1 MALEIRLVPLLSDNY
16 GYLLHDAGTGET
28 AVVDP
33 SEAAPVLAVL
43 EAEGWRLGH
52 ILNTHHHLDH
62 IGGNAALKAAT
73 GALIAAPRADLHRIP
88 DVDVPLA
95 EGDRY
100 RVGGSEAQVFAV
112 PGHTSGH
119 IAFWFEAD
127 QALFSGDTLFSL
139 GCGKLFEGTPAEMWR
154 SLGKLRSLPDATR
167 VYCGHEYTQSN
178 ARFGLTIERGN
189 PALEARAAEI
199 AALRAAG
206 KPTIP
211 TILGVEKATNP
222 FLRADV
228 PAVQA
233 ALGLAGRPA
242 TEVFAAIRRGK
253 DNF

>member
-16 GYLLHDAGTGET
+16 GYLLHDAATGDT
-28 AVVDP
+28 AIVDP
-33 SEAAPVLAVL
+33 SEAAPVLAIL
-43 EAEGWRLGH
+43 ADEGWTLSH
-52 ILNTHHHLDH
+52 ILNTHHHPDH
-62 IGGNAALKAAT
+62 IGGNAELKAAT

-88 DVDVPLA
+88 DVDVPLG

-100 RVGGSEAQVFAV
+100 RVGGSEATVFAV

-139 GCGKLFEGTPAEMWR
+139 GCGRLFEGTPEEMWR
-154 SLGKLRSLPDATR
+154 SLGKLRALPDATR

-178 ARFGLTIERGN
+178 ARFALTIEPGN
-189 PALEARAAEI
+189 AALEARAAEI
-199 AALRAAG
+199 AALRAEG

-211 TILGVEKATNP
+211 TNLGVEKATNP
-222 FLRADV
+222 FLRADF
-228 PAVQA
+228 ADVQA

-242 TEVFAAIRRGK
+242 TEAFAAIRRGK

>member
-16 GYLLHDAGTGET
+16 GYLLHDAATGDT

-33 SEAAPVLAVL
+33 SEAGPVLAAL
-43 EAEGWRLGH
+43 KAEGWRLNH
-52 ILNTHHHLDH
+52 ILNTHHHPDH
-62 IGGNAALKAAT
+62 IGGNAELKAAT
-73 GALIAAPRADLHRIP
+73 GAKIAAPRADLHRIP
-88 DVDVPLA
+88 AVDVPLA

-100 RVGGSEAQVFAV
+100 RVGGSEAQIFAV

-119 IAFWFEAD
+119 IALWFEAD
-127 QALFSGDTLFSL
+127 AALFSGDTLFSL
-139 GCGKLFEGTPAEMWR
+139 GCGRLFEGTPEEMWR
-154 SLGKLRSLPDATR
+154 SLGKLRALPDATR

-178 ARFGLTIERGN
+178 ARFALTVEPDN
-189 PALEARAAEI
+189 AALQARAAEV

-206 KPTIP
+206 RPTIP

-222 FLRADV
+222 FLRADQ

-233 ALGLAGRPA
+233 AFGSAGRSA
-242 TEVFAAIRRGK
+242 ADTFAAIRRGK

>member
-16 GYLLHDAGTGET
+16 GYLLHDAQTGDT
-28 AVVDP
+28 AIVDP

-43 EAEGWRLGH
+43 ADAGWTLSH
-52 ILNTHHHLDH
+52 ILNTHHHPDH
-62 IGGNAALKAAT
+62 IGGNAELKAAT
-73 GALIAAPRADLHRIP
+73 GAVIAAPRADLHRIP
-88 DVDVPLA
+88 NVDVPLG

-139 GCGKLFEGTPAEMWR
+139 GCGRLFEGTPEEMWR
-154 SLGKLRSLPDATR
+154 SLGKLRALPDATS

-178 ARFGLTIERGN
+178 ARFALTIEPGN
-189 PALEARAAEI
+189 AALEARAAEI
-199 AALRAAG
+199 AALRAEG

-211 TILGVEKATNP
+211 TNLGVEKATNP

-228 PAVQA
+228 AAVQA
-233 ALGLAGRPA
+233 AMGLAGRPA
-242 TEVFAAIRRGK
+242 TETFAAIRRGK

>member
-1 MALEIRLVPLLSDNY
+1 MALDIRLVPLLSDNY
-16 GYLLHDAGTGET
+16 GYLLHDAATGDT

-33 SEAAPVLAVL
+33 AEAGPVLAAL

-62 IGGNAALKAAT
+62 IGGNAELKAAT

-88 DVDVPLA
+88 HVDVPLA

-100 RVGGSEAQVFAV
+100 KVGGSEAQVFAV

-119 IAFWFEAD
+119 IALWFEAD

-139 GCGKLFEGTPAEMWR
+139 GCGKLFEGTPDEMWR
-154 SLGKLRSLPDATR
+154 SLGKLRALPDATR

-178 ARFGLTIERGN
+178 ARFALTIEPGN
-189 PALEARAAEI
+189 PALEARAAEV

-206 KPTIP
+206 TPTIP

-233 ALGLAGRPA
+233 ALGLGGRSA

>member
-1 MALEIRLVPLLSDNY
+1 MTLEIRLVPLLSDNY
-16 GYLLHDAGTGET
+16 GYLLHDAASGDT

-43 EAEGWRLGH
+43 KAEGWTLSH
-52 ILNTHHHLDH
+52 ILNTHHHPDH
-62 IGGNAALKAAT
+62 IGGNAELKAAT
-73 GALIAAPRADLHRIP
+73 GAVIAAPRADLHRIP
-88 DVDVPLA
+88 DVGVPLA

-100 RVGGSEAQVFAV
+100 RVGGSEAEIFAV
-112 PGHTSGH
+112 PGHTTGH

-139 GCGKLFEGTPAEMWR
+139 GCGRLFEGTPEEMWR
-154 SLGKLRSLPDATR
+154 SLGKLKALPDATR

-178 ARFGLTIERGN
+178 AKFALTIEPGN
-189 PALEARAAEI
+189 KALQARAAEI

-211 TILGVEKATNP
+211 SLLGAEKATNP

-228 PAVQA
+228 EAVQA
-233 ALGLAGRPA
+233 GLGLVGRPV
-242 TEVFAAIRRGK
+242 TDVFAAIRRGK